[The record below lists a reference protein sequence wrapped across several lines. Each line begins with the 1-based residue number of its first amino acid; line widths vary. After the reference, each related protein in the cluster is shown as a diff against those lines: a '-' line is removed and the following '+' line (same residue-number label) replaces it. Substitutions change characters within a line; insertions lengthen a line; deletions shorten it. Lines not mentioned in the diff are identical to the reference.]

1 MNNKVKFCIAII
13 VVIVM
18 IVICVNILKKKNNTN
33 EVNSN
38 VVENITNNEEIELDG
53 TNIEISAIPEDTNKL
68 NLGVYVKVPGRPSV
82 ATRTVSLNKDYD
94 FTNDYSGA
102 VLQAKIY

>member
-1 MNNKVKFCIAII
+1 
-13 VVIVM
+13 
-18 IVICVNILKKKNNTN
+18 
-33 EVNSN
+33 
-38 VVENITNNEEIELDG
+38 
-53 TNIEISAIPEDTNKL
+53 
-68 NLGVYVKVPGRPSV
+68 VPGRPSV